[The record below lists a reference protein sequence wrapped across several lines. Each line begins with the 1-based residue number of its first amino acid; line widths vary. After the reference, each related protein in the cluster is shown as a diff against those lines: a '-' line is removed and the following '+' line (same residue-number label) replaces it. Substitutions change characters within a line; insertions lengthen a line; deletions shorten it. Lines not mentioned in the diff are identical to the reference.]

1 MNTSATE
8 AGRYIKGILQ
18 MFFRKEGTHSL
29 RSRLARGAAGI
40 FALKVTSIGLFFII
54 GLLLARILGTAGYG
68 TYSYVLAW
76 VGVLSVP
83 AVLGLDRMLVRDI
96 ASYHAR
102 SEWCMIKGLLHW
114 SNKIVLLV
122 SLAIVFLAAIIAIIL
137 SSFSVTSML
146 VSFWVSLLILPFAS
160 LTRLRQASLQ
170 GFHRVVQ
177 GQLPELLIQPMLM
190 LVLTGI
196 AYFFWERCLTAQG
209 AVGINVVTVVITFV
223 VGVQFLLKTLPK
235 DVKETSPAYQARIW
249 LRSALPLMFIS
260 GMQIINTHTDIIM
273 LGTIKGAEAAGIY
286 SIVNR
291 GAALITFV
299 LFAVNVPL
307 APVISSLYAAKDMK
321 RLQHVITKSSRIIL
335 LYSLPIGISLIVFR
349 NWFLLLFGQ
358 EFTQGETALIILS
371 IAQLFSA
378 AMGSVGLSLI
388 MTGHERNTAI
398 IAGSSAIL
406 NVVLNVILIPKWGL
420 EGAATAT
427 ACNIIIRNILSAI
440 WVYKKLGISSI
451 AMGEIG
457 LFKKNNNKQ

>member
-1 MNTSATE
+1 
-8 AGRYIKGILQ
+8 
-18 MFFRKEGTHSL
+18 
-29 RSRLARGAAGI
+29 
-40 FALKVTSIGLFFII
+40 
-54 GLLLARILGTAGYG
+54 
-68 TYSYVLAW
+68 
-76 VGVLSVP
+76 
-83 AVLGLDRMLVRDI
+83 
-96 ASYHAR
+96 
-102 SEWCMIKGLLHW
+102 
-114 SNKIVLLV
+114 
-122 SLAIVFLAAIIAIIL
+122 
-137 SSFSVTSML
+137 
-146 VSFWVSLLILPFAS
+146 
-160 LTRLRQASLQ
+160 
-170 GFHRVVQ
+170 
-177 GQLPELLIQPMLM
+177 
-190 LVLTGI
+190 
-196 AYFFWERCLTAQG
+196 
-209 AVGINVVTVVITFV
+209 
-223 VGVQFLLKTLPK
+223 
-235 DVKETSPAYQARIW
+235 
-249 LRSALPLMFIS
+249 MFIS

-378 AMGSVGLSLI
+378 AMGSVGLPLI

-398 IAGSSAIL
+398 IVGSSAML
-406 NVVLNVILIPKWGL
+406 SVVLNVILIPKWGL